1 MKNCISTLVLS
12 VVAITLSTA
21 AINPIVNATLISNA
35 SVEVSID
42 DALSDL
48 FITAEYDDVQSYFE
62 FSVQKNISFIQ
73 IFDNDGQL
81 HFQLPVLSNNV
92 KISKNLFRASGEY
105 KLGFMIDGIENVQFS
120 TVTIK

>member
-21 AINPIVNATLISNA
+21 AINPIVNTTLINNA

-48 FITAEYDDVQSYFE
+48 FITAEYDEVQNYFE
-62 FSVQKNISFIQ
+62 FSIDKNISFIQ

-81 HFQLPVLSNNV
+81 QFQLPVLSNNV
-92 KISKNLFRASGEY
+92 KISKNLFHTSGEY

-120 TVTIK
+120 VVTIK